1 MDYLGLTVAGSAI
14 FTVLAG
20 LTITWTK
27 SVWWISEQFAK
38 TREELTLEIE
48 VQEAK
53 NQKRHEDN
61 IERFAVL
68 ETKINTVL
76 RNGHKH

>member
-38 TREELTLEIE
+38 TREELTL
-48 VQEAK
+48 A
-53 NQKRHEDN
+53 D
-61 IERFAVL
+61 
-68 ETKINTVL
+68 
-76 RNGHKH
+76 